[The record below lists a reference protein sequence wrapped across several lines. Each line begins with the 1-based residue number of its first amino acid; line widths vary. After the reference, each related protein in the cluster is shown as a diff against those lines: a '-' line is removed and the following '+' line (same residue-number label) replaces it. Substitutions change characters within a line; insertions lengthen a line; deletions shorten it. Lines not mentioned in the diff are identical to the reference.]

1 MSNRNTEPETGG
13 LDTVYAAGVNDW
25 RTAVSTLFVPLQ
37 VRSSSPDRLHGRIR
51 AKTLAQ
57 VTVAEVSA
65 TEQVAQRI
73 TPLEGER
80 ATGRY
85 MLCLQLE
92 GTGIVVQDNREAVLS
107 PGDIS
112 LYDMD
117 RPYSLVF
124 EENFNCLAVMFPREL
139 FFAPPSIVAEVMA
152 HRIARDDGLARV
164 VSPLLAG
171 LADNL
176 ELLSGQ
182 HGSRLVHN
190 AVDMVSTVLLGHLDS
205 AGARSEDPRTVNP
218 RAEILNYIENN
229 LGSTDL
235 SPSSIAK
242 AHFISTRHLYHLF
255 ENQDMTIGEW
265 IRFRRLEKCRR
276 DLTNPVYD
284 GESIATIAARA
295 GFTNP
300 SHFSQCFRRS
310 YGLSARDLRAQR
322 ADGGRLTS

>member
-1 MSNRNTEPETGG
+1 MSNRNTEPNPGG

-25 RTAVSTLFVPLQ
+25 RTAVSALFVPLQ

-51 AKTLAQ
+51 TRILER

-65 TEQVAQRI
+65 TEQVAQRT

-92 GTGIVVQDNREAVLS
+92 GTGIVVQDNREAVLR

-124 EENFNCLAVMFPREL
+124 EESFNCLAVMFPREL
-139 FFAPPSIVAEVMA
+139 FFAPPSFVAEVMA

-190 AVDMVSTVLLGHLDS
+190 AVDMVSTVLLGQLDS
-205 AGARSEDPRTVNP
+205 ARDELANP
-218 RAEILNYIENN
+218 RGTNPRSAILNYIENN

-235 SPSSIAK
+235 SPSNIAK

-265 IRFRRLEKCRR
+265 IRFRRLEQCKR
-276 DLTNPVYD
+276 DLANPAYD

-310 YGLSARDLRAQR
+310 YGLSAREFRAQR
-322 ADGGRLTS
+322 SGVGQPIS